1 MPTAVCI
8 QESQWPVHA
17 WLRYTRCVSSKH
29 PQDWPVAGPIDLQ
42 LHDPPHRSSATEW
55 WYLNTH
61 LQTADKRSLSL
72 FAAFFR
78 IIKGRDEKTG
88 VPEYAHSVTWAISDA
103 GAKTYFAESRVDK
116 SAPEMGLER
125 IKKGR
130 GSRDP
135 RLNRA
140 IKELLEDGR
149 VPAPDKIFDGD
160 VFVAMDRLELDFAG
174 ACFEKLGDGTYKL
187 ELGGADNVKSGC
199 SLVFTP
205 EKTPHRHGD
214 DGVVRGLEGENMFYY
229 FIPRCRVAGTVTV
242 DGMRLPASGQGWY
255 DHEFGGHRAEG
266 EQNQAAAEEQ
276 RIDMAWNWAAVQ
288 LDNGV
293 DVTAYA
299 LQRVADGKVLH
310 RWAVLSDATGEQR
323 SFLDMQ
329 LVPGKQWR
337 STRTFYDYPVQW
349 QLSIPSAKLELT
361 LDAAFVDQEF
371 ITCISK
377 PAFWEGRIEAKGTY
391 DGRDVS
397 GLGYVERSGFEPV
410 KDLDEFFTAVGQEV
424 RKSVANVLPTE
435 PTPEQ
440 ARGLVACDERP
451 HYLDGM
457 DLQQLGRA
465 LIKPI
470 REITD
475 RGGKSWRSYAAL
487 ACCDVVKGDS
497 RKFVQW
503 LAMPELLHVGSLIVD
518 DVQDRSTVRRGGPA
532 AHIVHGEPLA
542 INAGT
547 AAYFLTQKLLFSDDV
562 SPKQKLK
569 LYDLYFEAMRAG
581 HAGQAIDLD
590 GLHPALELAA
600 DTGDAETLERRVLN
614 VHRLKAGVPAGCLAR
629 MGAVVG
635 GGSDAQIEAV
645 GHFFEQLGLAFQI
658 VDDVLN
664 LRGFK
669 GDLKSRGEDVM
680 NGVVTLPVAKAMSR
694 LPREQ
699 RLKLAATLRSK
710 PQELPVVSA
719 VVEQL
724 ETSGAIQAC
733 ADQAS
738 EIVESAWRQAEP
750 LLPDTMPKI
759 MLRAFG
765 WYVLERHY

>member
-1 MPTAVCI
+1 M
-8 QESQWPVHA
+8 W
-17 WLRYTRCVSSKH
+17 WLGYTRCVKN
-29 PQDWPVAGPIDLQ
+29 PQDWPVAGSIDLA

-61 LQTADKRSLSL
+61 LVTADERRISL

-78 IIKGRDEKTG
+78 IVKGRDEKSQA
-88 VPEYAHSVTWAISDA
+88 PIYAHSVTWAISDA
-103 GAKTYFAESRVDK
+103 DRKTYVAESRVDK

-140 IKELLEDGR
+140 IRELLEDNR
-149 VPAPDKIFDGD
+149 VPAPDKMFDGD
-160 VFVAMDRLELDFAG
+160 VYVATDRLELDFAG
-174 ACFEKLGDGTYKL
+174 ARFRKLPDGNYQL
-187 ELGGADNVKSGC
+187 DLGSANHKKGGC

-205 EKTPHRHGD
+205 QKTPHRHGD

-229 FIPRCRVAGTVTV
+229 FIPRCSVAGTVTV
-242 DGMRLPASGQGWY
+242 DGHAIPARGQGWY

-266 EQNQAAAEEQ
+266 EVNEKAEKEE

-310 RWAVLSDATGEQR
+310 RWAVMSDASGRQQ

-329 LVPGKQWR
+329 LTPGNEWR
-337 STRTFYDYPVQW
+337 SKRTFYDYPVAW
-349 QLSIPSAKLELT
+349 KLSIPSAKLELT

-377 PAFWEGRIEAKGTY
+377 PAFWEGRIDARGTY
-391 DGRDVS
+391 DGREVT

-424 RKSVANVLPTE
+424 RKSVASVLPME
-435 PTPEQ
+435 PTPEE
-440 ARGLVACDERP
+440 AVGLVACDERP

-457 DLQQLGRA
+457 DLSQLGRA

-487 ACCDVVKGDS
+487 ACCDVVEGDS

-532 AHIVHGEPLA
+532 AHMVHGEPLA

-547 AAYFLTQKLLFSDDV
+547 ASYFLTQKLLHSDEL
-562 SPKQKLK
+562 SARQKLS
-569 LYDLYFEAMRAG
+569 LYDLYFECMRAG

-590 GLHPALELAA
+590 GLHAALDVAA
-600 DTGDAETLERRVLN
+600 ESGDAETLEKRVLN

-629 MGAVVG
+629 MGAVAG

-645 GHFFEQLGLAFQI
+645 GRFFEELGLAFQI

-669 GDLKSRGEDVM
+669 GDLKSRGEDIM
-680 NGVVTLPVAKAMSR
+680 NGVVTLPVAKAMGR
-694 LPREQ
+694 LDRDG
-699 RLKLAATLRSK
+699 RVKLATTLKGK
-710 PQELPVVSA
+710 PRALPVVSA

-738 EIVESAWRQAEP
+738 AIVESAWKKTEP

>member
-1 MPTAVCI
+1 
-8 QESQWPVHA
+8 
-17 WLRYTRCVSSKH
+17 VSNKY
-29 PQDWPVAGPIDLQ
+29 PKDWPVAGSIDLQ

-61 LQTADKRSLSL
+61 FETADKRSLSL

-78 IIKGRDEKTG
+78 IVKGRDKETEA
-88 VPEYAHSVTWAISDA
+88 PLYAHSVTWALSDPRA
-103 GAKTYFAESRVDK
+103 QTYYAQSRVDK
-116 SAPEMGLER
+116 SAPELGLER

-149 VPAPDKIFDGD
+149 VPAPDRMFTGD
-160 VFVAMDRLELDFAG
+160 VFVAPTESGRLELDFDG
-174 ACFEKLGDGTYKL
+174 QRLQKRDDGTYQL
-187 ELGGADNVKSGC
+187 ELVAEDGGAT
-199 SLVFTP
+199 LVFTP
-205 EKTPHRHGD
+205 EKPPHRHGD

-229 FIPRCRVAGTVTV
+229 FIPRCQVTGTVV
-242 DGMRLPASGQGWY
+242 LDGHNVPVTGQGWY

-266 EQNQAAAEEQ
+266 ELNEAAATSPEEE

-288 LDNGV
+288 LDNGT
-293 DVTAYA
+293 DVTAYS
-299 LQRVADGKVLH
+299 LQRVADGKVMH
-310 RWAVLSDATGEQR
+310 RWAVVSDANGQQR
-323 SFLDMQ
+323 SYLDMT
-329 LVPGKQWR
+329 LSPHNEWR
-337 STRTFYDYPVQW
+337 STRTFYDYPVEW
-349 QLSIPSAKLELT
+349 VLSIPSAELELK
-361 LDAAFVDQEF
+361 LQAAFVDQEF

-377 PAFWEGRIEAKGTY
+377 PAFWEGRIDAAGTY
-391 DGRDVS
+391 NGQKVQ
-397 GLGYVERSGFEPV
+397 GLGYIERSGFEKV

-424 RKSVANVLPTE
+424 RKSVANVLPLAL
-435 PTPEQ
+435 TPEH
-440 ARGLVACDERP
+440 ARELVASKERP

-457 DLQQLGRA
+457 DLPQLSRA
-465 LIKPI
+465 LIQPI

-487 ACCDVVKGDS
+487 ACCDVVEGDS

-532 AHIVHGEPLA
+532 AHITHGEPLA
-542 INAGT
+542 INSGT
-547 AAYFLTQKLLFSDDV
+547 AAYFLTQKLLHSDEL
-562 SPKQKLK
+562 SSRQKLS
-569 LYDLYFEAMRAG
+569 LYDLYFECMRAG

-600 DTGDAETLERRVLN
+600 ETGDAATLEKRVLN
-614 VHRLKAGVPAGCLAR
+614 VHRLKAGVPAGSLAR
-629 MGAVVG
+629 MGAIAG
-635 GGSDAQIEAV
+635 GGSDAQVEAV
-645 GHFFEQLGLAFQI
+645 GNFFEQLGLAFQI

-669 GDLKSRGEDVM
+669 NDLKSRGEDVS
-680 NGVVTLPVAKAMSR
+680 NGTVTLPVAKAMSKLGKAER
-694 LPREQ
+694 V
-699 RLKLAATLRSK
+699 KLAATIKSK
-710 PQELPVVSA
+710 PKDPATISG
-719 VVEQL
+719 VVELL
-724 ETSGAIQAC
+724 ETSGATQAC
-733 ADQAS
+733 ADQARDV
-738 EIVESAWRQAEP
+738 VESAWQAAEP
-750 LLPDTMPKI
+750 LLPDNVPKV

>member
-1 MPTAVCI
+1 
-8 QESQWPVHA
+8 
-17 WLRYTRCVSSKH
+17 VSNKY
-29 PQDWPVAGPIDLQ
+29 PKDWPATGPIDLK

-61 LQTADKRSLSL
+61 LTTADKRCLSI

-78 IIKGRDEKTG
+78 IVKGRDERTQL
-88 VPEYAHSVTWAISDA
+88 PQYAHSVTWAISDV
-103 GAKTYFAESRVDK
+103 GARTYCAESRVDK

-140 IKELLEDGR
+140 IQELLEGGR
-149 VPAPDKIFDGD
+149 VPAPDKLFDAD
-160 VFVAMDRLELDFAG
+160 VFVAADHLELDFGG
-174 ACFEKLGDGTYKL
+174 ARLHKQSDGTYKL
-187 ELGGADNVKSGC
+187 ELGGAKGGC
-199 SLVFTP
+199 ELVFTP
-205 EKTPHRHGD
+205 DKPTHRHGD

-229 FIPRCRVAGTVTV
+229 FIPRCKVAGTVVV
-242 DGMRLPASGQGWY
+242 DGHNLPVAGQGWY
-255 DHEFGGHRAEG
+255 DHEFGGHRDEG
-266 EQNQAAAEEQ
+266 STNDAAERQE
-276 RIDMAWNWAAVQ
+276 RVDMAWNWAAVQ
-288 LDNGV
+288 LGNGT
-293 DVTAYA
+293 DVTAYS
-299 LQRVADGKVLH
+299 LQRVADGKVMH
-310 RWAVLSDATGEQR
+310 RWAVLSDANGEQR
-323 SFLDMQ
+323 SFLDMT
-329 LVPGKQWR
+329 LTPGKQWR
-337 STRTFYDYPVQW
+337 STRTFYDYPIEW
-349 QLSIPSAKLELT
+349 TLSIPSAKLELT

-371 ITCISK
+371 ITLVSK
-377 PAFWEGRIEAKGTY
+377 PAFWEGRINARGTY
-391 DGRDVS
+391 DGRPVE

-424 RKSVANVLPTE
+424 RKSVANVLPVE
-435 PTPEQ
+435 PSPER
-440 ARGLVACDERP
+440 ACDLVASPERA
-451 HYLDGM
+451 HYLEGM
-457 DLQQLGRA
+457 DLSQLGRA

-487 ACCDVVKGDS
+487 ACCDVVQGDS

-532 AHIVHGEPLA
+532 AHITYGEPLA

-547 AAYFLTQKLLFSDDV
+547 AAYFLTQQLLVTDEV
-562 SPKQKLK
+562 SARQKLK

-590 GLHPALELAA
+590 GLHAALDVAA
-600 DTGDAETLERRVLN
+600 ETGDAVTLEKRVLN
-614 VHRLKAGVPAGCLAR
+614 VHLLKAGVPAGCLAR
-629 MGAVVG
+629 MGAVAG
-635 GGSDAQIEAV
+635 GGSDAQIQAV
-645 GHFFEQLGLAFQI
+645 GNFFEQLGLAFQI

-669 GDLKSRGEDVM
+669 NDLKSRGEDVS
-680 NGVVTLPVAKAMSR
+680 NGTVTLPVAKAMSR
-694 LPREQ
+694 LGKAE
-699 RLKLAATLRSK
+699 RLKLAATLKSK
-710 PQELPVVSA
+710 PKELAIVSG
-719 VVEQL
+719 VVELL

-738 EIVESAWRQAEP
+738 DVVESAWMQAEP
-750 LLPDTMPKI
+750 LLPDTIAKI

>member
-1 MPTAVCI
+1 V
-8 QESQWPVHA
+8 SN
-17 WLRYTRCVSSKH
+17 RYPK
-29 PQDWPVAGPIDLQ
+29 DWPVAGPIDLK

-61 LQTADKRSLSL
+61 LETADKRSISL

-78 IIKGRDEKTG
+78 IIKGREEETQQ
-88 VPEYAHSVTWAISDA
+88 PLYAHSVTWAISDA
-103 GAKTYFAESRVDK
+103 GARTYFAQSRVDK

-149 VPAPDKIFDGD
+149 VPAPDKLFEGE
-160 VFVAMDRLELDFAG
+160 VFVAPPDSGRLELDFDG
-174 ACFEKLGDGTYKL
+174 ARLEKLSDGNYKL
-187 ELGGADNVKSGC
+187 DLASDKGGC
-199 SLVFTP
+199 SLIFTP
-205 EKTPHRHGD
+205 EKAPHRHGD

-229 FIPRCRVAGTVTV
+229 FIPRCHVAGTVV
-242 DGMRLPASGQGWY
+242 IDGHHLPASGQGWY

-266 EQNQAAAEEQ
+266 ELNEKAEKDE

-288 LDNGV
+288 LSNGT
-293 DVTAYA
+293 DITAYS
-299 LQRVADGKVLH
+299 LQRVADGKVMH
-310 RWAVLSDATGEQR
+310 RWAVMSDATGQQR
-323 SFLDMQ
+323 SYLDMT
-329 LVPGKQWR
+329 LTPGKQWR
-337 STRTFYDYPVQW
+337 STRTFYDYPVEW
-349 QLSIPSAKLELT
+349 TLSIPSAKLELT

-377 PAFWEGRIEAKGTY
+377 PAFWEGRIQAKGTY
-391 DGRDVS
+391 DGRQVE
-397 GLGYVERSGFEPV
+397 GLGYVERSGFESV
-410 KDLDEFFTAVGQEV
+410 RDLDEFFTAVGQEV
-424 RKSVANVLPTE
+424 RKSVAAVLPIE

-440 ARGLVACDERP
+440 ARDLVASPERP
-451 HYLDGM
+451 HYLEGM

-465 LIKPI
+465 LLKPI

-487 ACCDVVKGDS
+487 ACCDVVQGDS
-497 RKFVQW
+497 RKFIQW

-532 AHIVHGEPLA
+532 AHITYGEPIA

-547 AAYFLTQKLLFSDDV
+547 AAYFLTQQLLVTDEV
-562 SPKQKLK
+562 SPRQKLA

-590 GLHPALELAA
+590 GLHGALELAA
-600 DTGDAETLERRVLN
+600 ETGDAAMLEKRVLN

-629 MGAVVG
+629 MGAVAG
-635 GGSDAQIEAV
+635 GGNDAQIEAV
-645 GHFFEQLGLAFQI
+645 GNFFEQLGLAFQI

-669 GDLKSRGEDVM
+669 NDLKSRGEDVT
-680 NGVVTLPVAKAMSR
+680 NGTVTLPVAKAMSR
-694 LPREQ
+694 LPKAE
-699 RLKLAATLRSK
+699 RLKLAATLKSK
-710 PQELPVVSA
+710 PTDLTVVSA

-724 ETSGAIQAC
+724 ETSGAIQDC

-738 EIVESAWRQAEP
+738 EIVENAWLQAEP
-750 LLPDTMPKI
+750 LLPDTIAKV